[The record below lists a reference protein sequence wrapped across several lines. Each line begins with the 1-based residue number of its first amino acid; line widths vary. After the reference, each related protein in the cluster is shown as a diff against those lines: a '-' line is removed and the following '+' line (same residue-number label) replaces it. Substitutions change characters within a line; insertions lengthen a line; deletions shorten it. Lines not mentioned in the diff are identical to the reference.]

1 MNRITFEFKKFQ
13 HEIVTLGQYVINC
26 MESNEAFPDPPV
38 ALEKLKITLPKYKQA
53 LSDARNRDKYYVS
66 LKNDLKAE
74 VMELLYELAN
84 YVTVISKGDRTTMLR
99 SGFNVNSANGINKQP
114 PTIEILEIDLKVT
127 GQATTRVRKVTRA
140 IAFVHQ
146 YTAEPPT
153 SQTIW
158 VSEGTSLSNYTF
170 EGLQSDKRYWFRVV
184 AIGYYGL
191 RSYSAIVSKVIQ

>member
-1 MNRITFEFKKFQ
+1 
-13 HEIVTLGQYVINC
+13 
-26 MESNEAFPDPPV
+26 MENNEAFPNPPL

-74 VMELLYELAN
+74 VLELLHELAD

-99 SGFNVNSANGINKQP
+99 SGFNVNSTNGSNKQP
-114 PTIEILEIDLKVT
+114 PKIEILEIDLKVT
-127 GQATTRVRKVTRA
+127 GQATTRVRKVTGA

-146 YTAEPPT
+146 YTTEPPT

>member
-1 MNRITFEFKKFQ
+1 MNRITHEYKKFQ
-13 HEIVTLGQYVINC
+13 GEIVVLGEHVINS
-26 MESNEAFPDPPV
+26 MENNEAFIDAPA

-53 LSDARNRDKYYVS
+53 LADSRNRDKYYVS

-74 VMELLYELAN
+74 VLELLHQLAD
-84 YVTVISKGDRTTMLR
+84 YVTVISKGDRTTMLS
-99 SGFNVNSANGINKQP
+99 SGFNVNNTNGTNKQP
-114 PTIEILEIDLKVT
+114 PTIEILEIDLEVT
-127 GQATTRVRKVTRA
+127 GQATTRVRKVTNA

-153 SQTIW
+153 KDTIW

-170 EGLQSDKRYWFRVV
+170 DGLKSDKRYWFRVV

-191 RSYSAIVSKVIQ
+191 RGYSDIVSKVIQ

>member
-13 HEIVTLGQYVINC
+13 HEIVVLGLHVINC
-26 MESNEAFPDPPV
+26 MENNEAFPNPPL

-53 LSDARNRDKYYVS
+53 LSDSRNRDKYYVS

-74 VMELLYELAN
+74 VLELLHELAD

-99 SGFNVNSANGINKQP
+99 SGFNVNSANGSNKQP

-153 SQTIW
+153 NQTIW
-158 VSEGTSLSNYTF
+158 VSEGTSLSYYTF